1 MIVYELEKVTLEVLE
16 AFQRLIPQLTKYS
29 PPPTPEAL
37 IRMADSPNTMIFIA
51 RYPEVDGEIVGTAA
65 LAIFETPTGVH
76 AWIEDVVVDRNMRHM
91 GIGKALTDA
100 CIAKAREVGLR
111 EINLSSNPGR
121 DAANRLYQSMGFV
134 RRITNVYRYPLNEG
148 D

>member
-100 CIAKAREVGLR
+100 CISKAREVGLR

-121 DAANRLYQSMGFV
+121 DAANRLYQSMGFI
-134 RRITNVYRYPLNEG
+134 RRITNVYRYPLNGG

>member
-37 IRMADSPNTMIFIA
+37 MRMVDSPNTMIFIG
-51 RYPEVDGEIVGTAA
+51 RYPDNDGEIVGTAA
-65 LAIFETPTGVH
+65 LATFETPTGVH

-91 GIGKALTDA
+91 GIGKALTEA
-100 CIAKAREVGLR
+100 CVTKAREIGLR

-121 DAANRLYQSMGFV
+121 EAANRLYQSMGFF
-134 RRITNVYRYPLNEG
+134 RRITNVYRYPLNGG

>member
-1 MIVYELEKVTLEVLE
+1 MLVYELEKVTLEVLE

-29 PPPTPEAL
+29 PPPMPDAL
-37 IRMADSPNTMIFIA
+37 MRMVDSPNTTIFIA
-51 RYPEVDGEIVGTAA
+51 KYPDNDGEIVGTAA
-65 LAIFETPTGVH
+65 LATFETPTGVH
-76 AWIEDVVVDRNMRHM
+76 GWIEDVVVDRNMRHM
-91 GIGKALTDA
+91 GIGKALTEA
-100 CIAKAREVGLR
+100 CIIKAREIGLR

-121 DAANRLYQSMGFV
+121 EAANRLYQSMGFV